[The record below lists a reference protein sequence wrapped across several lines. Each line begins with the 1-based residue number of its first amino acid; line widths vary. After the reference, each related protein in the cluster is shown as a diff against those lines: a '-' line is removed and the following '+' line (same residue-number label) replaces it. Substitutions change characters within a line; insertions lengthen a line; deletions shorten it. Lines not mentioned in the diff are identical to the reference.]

1 MSDLF
6 GYREDRVSHDATH
19 MIKVGFTSLCF
30 ILFLVLFFNIDRQYE
45 YSHFLFAATIRNS
58 IKLFVA
64 SVLYCSI
71 YHCTSFEKNEI
82 EKFGILIF
90 DDLFIRDFRIIP
102 EGENMSIQCR

>member
-1 MSDLF
+1 MYINIILLRVSERITCMCF
-6 GYREDRVSHDATH
+6 GYMHT
-19 MIKVGFTSLCF
+19 
-30 ILFLVLFFNIDRQYE
+30 
-45 YSHFLFAATIRNS
+45 
-58 IKLFVA
+58 VA

-102 EGENMSIQCR
+102 EGENMSIQCK